1 MNVFFGI
8 CGTASISEKSRPSIL
23 KQAAER
29 CEVVIFLATEIAGQ

>member
-1 MNVFFGI
+1 MFFWNLWD
-8 CGTASISEKSRPSIL
+8 SQHLHEKSRPSIL